1 MNQYK
6 VHRLLL
12 YRDDHWACCDS
23 SCDLYDDHD
32 QVVHPINMFDMK
44 LMKSDSDN
52 HFVNSAIENITQLI
66 NDSELMYRYI
76 WHGQSQC
83 VQGQHIIMVFRAV
96 NMLFV

>member
-12 YRDDHWACCDS
+12 YQDDHWACCDS

-66 NDSELMYRYI
+66 NDAELMHRYI
-76 WHGQSQC
+76 WDAQSQC
-83 VQGQHIIMVFRAV
+83 VQGQHIIMVFHAM